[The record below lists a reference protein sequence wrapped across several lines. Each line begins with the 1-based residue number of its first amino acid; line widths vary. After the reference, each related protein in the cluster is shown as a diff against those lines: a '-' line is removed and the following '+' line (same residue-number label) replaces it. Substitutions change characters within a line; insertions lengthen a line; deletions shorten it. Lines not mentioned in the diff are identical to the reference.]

1 MADQEKMKPKDS
13 SPNLYSRLEK
23 LREKLIFQKLDA
35 ILISSMANRFYLT
48 GWHGDIESGY
58 LLITPKKSF
67 VVTDSRYTEEA
78 SVVANYELKESGWD
92 EKFWEKLFSEIKVSK
107 VGFEVKDLSV
117 FALNNFQKLTKNLT
131 FVQTKDFVEEL
142 RAKKDT
148 VEISLFKKSLAIS
161 DKSFEYILKNIRVG
175 QTEKEIA
182 WKLEQFMREHG
193 AEGNAWHPFIVGAG
207 VNSSKVHYAAGDT
220 KLKKGDQVLIDWGCV
235 YQGYASDTSRV
246 VFLGTPNTKQA
257 EVYNLVLEAQKRGIL
272 EVKVGNQTKNVD
284 LAAREFLQEKSEFV
298 FGHGVGHGVGIE
310 VHELPRLNPK
320 AKEKF
325 EAGNVVTVE
334 PGIYEPGWGGVRI
347 EDMILVTE
355 KGYEVLTKAPKKIE
369 EVTLKL

>member
-1 MADQEKMKPKDS
+1 MADQEKMKPKDY
-13 SPNLYSRLEK
+13 SPNLRSRLEK
-23 LREKLIFQKLDA
+23 LREKLILQKLDA
-35 ILISSMANRFYLT
+35 ILISSQANRVYLT

-58 LLITPKKSF
+58 LLITTKKSF

-78 SVVANYELKESGWD
+78 AAVANYELRECGWD

-142 RAKKDT
+142 RARKDT
-148 VEISLFKKSLAIS
+148 VEISLLKKSLAIS

-175 QTEKEIA
+175 QTEKEVA

-207 VNSSKVHYAAGDT
+207 VNSSKVHYAAGET
-220 KLKKGDQVLIDWGCV
+220 KLKKGDQVLLDWGCV
-235 YQGYASDTSRV
+235 YQSYSCDTSRMI
-246 VFLGTPNTKQA
+246 FLGAPTSKQA
-257 EVYNLVLEAQKRGIL
+257 EVYNLVMEAQKKGIL
-272 EVKVGNQTKNVD
+272 EVKVGNSTQKVD
-284 LAAREFLQEKSEFV
+284 LAARDFLQEKTHFA

-320 AKEKF
+320 SKESF
-325 EAGNVVTVE
+325 EEGNVVTVE

-347 EDMILVTE
+347 EDMVLVTA
-355 KGYEVLTKAPKKIE
+355 KGPEILTKAPKKIE
-369 EVTLKL
+369 DVTLKL